1 MRTVN
6 HPNRNW
12 LRAFVFV
19 AATGLAA
26 QSVTAND
33 AVQNNN
39 TAESQALTVQRQV
52 DNEQISVL
60 RNSAV
65 RNILSE
71 TASRLNFRAQL
82 LNFQMDFR
90 SYAESDN
97 SVSNHR
103 SEQLPAL

>member
-52 DNEQISVL
+52 DDEQISVL
-60 RNSAV
+60 RQTAV
-65 RNILSE
+65 KNILSE
-71 TASRLNFRAQL
+71 TAGRLNFRAQM
-82 LNFQMDFR
+82 LNFQMDVR
-90 SYAESDN
+90 AYAESDN
-97 SVSNHR
+97 SLNHHR

>member
-1 MRTVN
+1 MRTVT

-39 TAESQALTVQRQV
+39 TAESQALTVHRQL

-65 RNILSE
+65 KNILSE
-71 TASRLNFRAQL
+71 TVSRVNFRNQM

-90 SYAESDN
+90 SYAESDA
-97 SVSNHR
+97 SLSHHR